1 MPAAVPLIYG
11 EPVLSNEAAS
21 MRRISFQDGLTYT
34 FGPDLTP
41 IATVRSGETVEF
53 VCQDAC
59 GGQIRTEKDTL
70 DQLDM
75 DRVNGA
81 TGPVRVIGSRPGDVI
96 RVQIRG
102 IRVAEWG
109 FQSIV
114 SGHGVLGDEVDRP
127 RTKVIPIQDGFAVF
141 SKRIRLPVRPHVGT
155 IGVAPPAKEWTTFYP
170 GDHGGNLDTKEIS
183 KGNSVYLP
191 VFQPGAQLAM
201 GDIHALMADGEVC
214 VTGIEIAGTIRAQ
227 VDVLRGLRMNR
238 PLVETSDSWMALAS
252 APTLDEAA
260 KLATHDGVQLLA
272 RGADLPWHEAY
283 MLASIACDLRI
294 SQDVDPWRT
303 AKLVVPKSL
312 MRRLPRS

>member
-1 MPAAVPLIYG
+1 
-11 EPVLSNEAAS
+11 
-21 MRRISFQDGLTYT
+21 MRRISFQDGVTYT

-41 IATVRSGETVEF
+41 IAKVRSGETVEF

-59 GGQIRTEKDTL
+59 GGQIRTENDTL

-81 TGPVRVIGSRPGDVI
+81 TGPVRVVGSRPGDVI

-127 RTKVIPIQDGFAVF
+127 RTKVIPIEDGIAVF

-155 IGVAPPAKEWTTFYP
+155 IGVAPAEKSWTTFYP

-183 KGNSVYLP
+183 RGNAVYLP
-191 VFQPGAQLAM
+191 IFQPGAQLAM

-214 VTGIEIAGTIRAQ
+214 VTGIEIAGTVRVRLDA
-227 VDVLRGLRMNR
+227 VRGAALKR
-238 PLVETSDSWMALAS
+238 PIVETRDAWIAVAS

-260 KLATHDGVQLLA
+260 TIATRDGVELLV
-272 RGADLPWHEAY
+272 RGTGLAWKDAY

-312 MRRLPRS
+312 LKRSPIRHARATREPAKPY

>member
-1 MPAAVPLIYG
+1 
-11 EPVLSNEAAS
+11 
-21 MRRISFQDGLTYT
+21 MRRISFQDGVTYT

-41 IATVRSGETVEF
+41 AVTGRSGGTVAF
-53 VCQDAC
+53 VCQEGC

-75 DRVNGA
+75 DQVNGA
-81 TGPVRVIGSRPGDVI
+81 TGPVRVIGSRAGDVI
-96 RVQIRG
+96 RIQIRD

-170 GDHGGNLDTKEIS
+170 GDHGGNLDTKEIW

-191 VFQPGAQLAM
+191 VFQPGGQLAM
-201 GDIHALMADGEVC
+201 GDLHALMADGEVC
-214 VTGIEIAGTIRAQ
+214 VTGIEIAGTVSTQ
-227 VDVLRGLRMNR
+227 VDVLRGYGLQR
-238 PLVETSDSWMALAS
+238 PIVETPEAWLTLAS
-252 APTLDEAA
+252 APTLDDAA
-260 KLATHDGVQLLA
+260 KHATHVSVAILA
-272 RGADLPWHEAY
+272 RGADLPWDEAY

-294 SQDVDPWRT
+294 SQVVDPWRT
-303 AKLVVPKSL
+303 AKLVIPKKL
-312 MRRLPRS
+312 VTPLPTPLVASKNPA

>member
-1 MPAAVPLIYG
+1 MPLIYR
-11 EPVLSNEAAS
+11 EPVLSDEAAS
-21 MRRISFQDGLTYT
+21 MRRISFQDGVTYT

-41 IATVRSGETVEF
+41 VATVRSGETVEF

-75 DRVNGA
+75 DQVNGA
-81 TGPVRVIGSRPGDVI
+81 TGPVRVTGSRAGDVI
-96 RVQIRG
+96 RIQIRE

-127 RTKVIPIQDGFAVF
+127 RTKMIPIEEGVAVF

-155 IGVAPPAKEWTTFYP
+155 IGVAPAAKEGTTFYP

-191 VFQPGAQLAM
+191 LFQPGPPLAM
-201 GDIHALMADGEVC
+201 GDIHASLADREGC
-214 VTGIEIAGTIRAQ
+214 GAGIGIARTVGTQA
-227 VDVLRGLRMNR
+227 DVLRGYGLQR
-238 PLVETSDSWMALAS
+238 PIVETPEAWLTLAS
-252 APTLDEAA
+252 APTLDDAA
-260 KLATHDGVQLLA
+260 KLATHDGVAFLA
-272 RGADLPWHEAY
+272 RGADLPRAEPY
-283 MLASIACDLRI
+283 
-294 SQDVDPWRT
+294 
-303 AKLVVPKSL
+303 
-312 MRRLPRS
+312 

>member
-1 MPAAVPLIYG
+1 
-11 EPVLSNEAAS
+11 

-127 RTKVIPIQDGFAVF
+127 RTKVIPIEDGIAVF

-155 IGVAPPAKEWTTFYP
+155 IGVAPASKEWTTFYP

-201 GDIHALMADGEVC
+201 GDIHALMSDGEVC

-312 MRRLPRS
+312 MRRLPWS